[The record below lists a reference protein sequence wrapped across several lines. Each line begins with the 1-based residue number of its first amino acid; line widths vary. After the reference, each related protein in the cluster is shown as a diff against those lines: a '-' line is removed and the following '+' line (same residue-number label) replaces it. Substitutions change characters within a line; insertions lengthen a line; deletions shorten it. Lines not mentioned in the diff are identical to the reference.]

1 MGDPQ
6 PLLVPFRDVTVGDL
20 LTRLARAL
28 PDREALVYGDCPR
41 FTFAALEQEAR
52 TIARG
57 LMALG
62 VARGERVVLWA
73 TNVPEWV
80 VLQFA
85 VAKAGA
91 ILVTANTSL
100 RGRDLDYLLRQSEAA
115 TLITIRGFRD
125 VDYVEELAAIGVP
138 RPARDGL
145 SASKAATSGRIPG
158 LERLIFVP
166 CRSAGRANADG
177 DAPPPGFTPY
187 DDLRAAAARVSE
199 AELDGRSA
207 EIGPDDV
214 INMQYTSGTTGFPKG
229 VMLSSRNIVNNG
241 EALGRIL
248 GYTPADRLC
257 LCVPLFH
264 CFGCVIGVLGAF
276 THGACLCPVIAFDA
290 TRVLETVHR
299 ERCTALYGVPTMFI
313 AELECPDF
321 AHYDLS
327 SLRTGVMAG
336 ALCPEPLMR
345 RVMNEMHLP
354 EITIAYGM
362 TESSPGITMTP
373 RDSSIA
379 QRSQTVGPVLPE
391 LEVKIVDPA
400 TRETVA
406 AGERGELC
414 CRGYNVMKGYYNNPE
429 ATRAAIDADGWLH
442 TGDEASLDPD
452 GCFRITGRIK
462 DIIIRGGENIA
473 PKEIEDRL
481 REHAAVADAYVYG
494 VADPFFG
501 EAVAAA
507 VRLKCDARPSIGSGG
522 AVVEEDLIAWCAD
535 ELAKFK
541 VPRYLR
547 FVPEFPMTAS
557 GKIQKYKLRE
567 EHEAQLKTAN

>member
-1 MGDPQ
+1 MSDPA
-6 PLLVPFRDVTVGDL
+6 PVSAPPFRDVTVGDL
-20 LTRLARAL
+20 LTRLARSL
-28 PDREALVYGDCPR
+28 PEHEALVYADGPR
-41 FTFAALEQEAR
+41 FTFAELEQEAR

-100 RGRDLDYLLRQSEAA
+100 RSRDVDYLLRQSEAA
-115 TLITIRGFRD
+115 TLVTIRGFRD
-125 VDYVEELAAIGVP
+125 VDYVEELNAIG
-138 RPARDGL
+138 
-145 SASKAATSGRIPG
+145 ATGGKIPG
-158 LERLIFVP
+158 LERIIFI
-166 CRSAGRANADG
+166 GEQ
-177 DAPPPGFTPY
+177 PPPGVIPY
-187 DDLRAAAARVSE
+187 GELRAAASRVSE
-199 AELDGRSA
+199 VELDERGASLT
-207 EIGPDDV
+207 PDDV

-241 EALGRIL
+241 EALGRGL
-248 GYTPADRLC
+248 GYTSADRLC

-276 THGACLCPVIAFDA
+276 CHGACLCAVVAFDA
-290 TRVLETVHR
+290 RQVLETIHR
-299 ERCTALYGVPTMFI
+299 ERCTAVYGVPTMFI

-321 AHYDLS
+321 KTFDLT

-345 RVMNEMHLP
+345 RVMTEMHLP
-354 EITIAYGM
+354 EITIVYGM

-391 LEVKIVDPA
+391 LEVKIVNPA
-400 TRETVA
+400 TGEA
-406 AGERGELC
+406 LASGERGELC

-442 TGDEASLDPD
+442 TGDEASLDED

-473 PKEIEDRL
+473 PKEVEDRL
-481 REHAAVADAYVYG
+481 REHPSVADAYVYG

-507 VRLKCDARPSIGSGG
+507 VRLRPGLSANADEGQRTKPE
-522 AVVEEDLIAWCAD
+522 ALIAWCAAT
-535 ELAKFK
+535 LAKFK
-541 VPRYLR
+541 VPRYVR
-547 FVPEFPMTAS
+547 FVEGFPMTAS
-557 GKIQKYKLRE
+557 GKIQKFKLRE
-567 EHEAQLKTAN
+567 EHEGQLSDRLES

>member
-1 MGDPQ
+1 MSDPLQ
-6 PLLVPFRDVTVGDL
+6 ASAPPFRDVTVGDL
-20 LTRLARAL
+20 LTRLARGL
-28 PDREALVYGDCPR
+28 PDHEALVYGDGPR
-41 FTFAALEQEAR
+41 FTFAALEKEAR

-73 TNVPEWV
+73 TNVPEWI

-100 RGRDLDYLLRQSEAA
+100 RSRDVDYLLRQSEAA
-115 TLITIRGFRD
+115 TLITVRGFRD
-125 VDYVEELAAIGVP
+125 VDYVDELTAIG
-138 RPARDGL
+138 
-145 SASKAATSGRIPG
+145 ATSGKVPG
-158 LERLIFVP
+158 LERIIFIGGQV
-166 CRSAGRANADG
+166 
-177 DAPPPGFTPY
+177 PPGLIPY
-187 DDLRAAAARVSE
+187 DELRAAASRVSE
-199 AELDGRSA
+199 AELDARSTS
-207 EIGPDDV
+207 IGPDDV

-241 EALGRIL
+241 EALGRML

-276 THGACLCPVIAFDA
+276 SHGACLCPVVAFDA
-290 TRVLETVHR
+290 RQVLETVHR

-321 AHYDLS
+321 KTFDLS

-345 RVMNEMHLP
+345 RVMTDMHLP

-391 LEVKIVDPA
+391 LEVKIINA
-400 TRETVA
+400 LTGESLAR
-406 AGERGELC
+406 GERGELC

-429 ATRAAIDADGWLH
+429 ATRAAIDEEGWLH
-442 TGDEASLDPD
+442 TGDEATLDED

-473 PKEIEDRL
+473 PKEVEDRL
-481 REHAAVADAYVYG
+481 REHPSVADAYVYG

-507 VRLKCDARPSIGSGG
+507 VRLKPGRSTAT
-522 AVVEEDLIAWCAD
+522 EEEHLGTKPETLIAWCA
-535 ELAKFK
+535 EALAKFK
-541 VPRYLR
+541 VPRYIR
-547 FVPEFPMTAS
+547 FVEAFPMTAS
-557 GKIQKYKLRE
+557 GKVQKYKLRQ
-567 EHEAQLKTAN
+567 EHELIL